1 MKKTNISKVLILSFV
16 LILTAVVLGFSI
28 AKEKVVVHGYTRST
42 SIIPEHDF
50 EDIVEY
56 SGNSFY
62 ISYTDFRLNI
72 ANATATPA
80 SIKAALQ
87 FSMPEAQR
95 IKIRFDTAQELY
107 NFSVDVSPFA
117 SQYQHAGT
125 LLELHYVLGKD
136 IDYNDL
142 GGTARF
148 IPIGYNYQDTL
159 GDLIHDEFSG
169 IFDGR
174 GFEISNLYLADNKEN
189 ELYIV
194 ENDQEIITTPYYSM
208 FSFNSGTIKNFG
220 LVNPLFELR
229 IGDSDLTKAAHIVG
243 ENTGIV
249 EKVYVNYSGTNK
261 GIYFVTDLGHQTRP
275 QAAGLVF
282 WNKGN
287 GQLLNSYYASEVVI
301 LPQHMRNFRVE
312 SPAGS
317 GIYKAAIQPGV
328 FRADTTSTVSG
339 LVYDSTR
346 YLLSVVS
353 GGQTVNV
360 ETPSAFHTAK
370 TTTELK
376 TNGMDAGW
384 FYYPN
389 YRYPALFGLNQDSSD
404 RYVIESS
411 VDFIYFNKILNLPY
425 VEYKS
430 ASYII
435 SDSVTVLDLRDLAPR
450 VYKTPLAPF
459 SGTFDG
465 NNKKIAHLVIDNG
478 KSANRDL
485 YVGMFGTL
493 CGTVKNLTIVQ
504 SYIDLKDYQ
513 TVNFNYHIGLIA
525 GTIDNGI
532 VQNVQVKGNVILNK
546 QIPQNLNVGIIA
558 GEASGQILDVFVD
571 GDLSA
576 NTIYNQNELTDVKYN
591 IGGIVGS
598 TINATLKMNNVL
610 HLGDITSPL
619 SNLGTSYNNKLTV
632 NLGGVLGLS
641 NNVSGTT
648 NQYKLITHVGKIGIM
663 DLNGTKLN
671 YLVGGV
677 IGDTSGGSFSNSGE
691 LNRNW
696 THRGAFYNYMT
707 NIIQVDPDTY
717 TNPYK
722 MVKVAGVLNSNLS
735 AYSDFIDLHNYDIQI
750 SGVRTALVDSVKNED
765 IVYVPIINSRSV
777 RGIGL
782 YQASNDAMLEF
793 DYHFNYH
800 GIVKTL
806 GNSKLRFIENKG
818 SLTFKN
824 FSYSRNV
831 VVAAISTS
839 TKISYQN
846 VFQESDIT
854 ITNLTNAITSQTD
867 SPCIKVAGF
876 APLLLDE
883 SVVDPV
889 TGLTSYV
896 YIKDSYN
903 KGKIIVGDINNNYGN
918 IYVAGLVNENAS
930 GDLQT
935 QDDSLTPHTTYGI
948 IDSIN
953 YGDITSTYQTGASP
967 KYGIHGLGN
976 VFVGGLVTNNRFSI
990 QDSINHGN
998 VTFYNDNTNATAQFT
1013 SDSSGYYAGRIESY
1027 HGGVIVGGV
1036 AAFVGAED
1044 SRIYDTSNSGEIIGV
1059 NKAFA
1064 RAGGIVAV
1072 VLAQELIA
1080 GNIQG
1085 FASTITSTTD
1095 LSSSRILNGINYSRV
1110 IALTSIISQY
1120 DDSTPVNPQS
1130 RLYFYPNG
1138 STYYSTFTHPTTTK
1152 ASGERPGINASAGGV
1167 IGYGLSEMRRMINHG
1182 EVISTDVAGGV
1193 VGATFVFKKVPDSS
1207 ERYPKIYVKIDT
1219 LVNYGEV
1226 RSFRASNY
1234 ANFDKI
1240 TFNTTN
1246 LGSYLYGYEDNFLV
1260 RKDVD
1265 RDVIRRYPRAK
1276 RGIGGVI
1283 GRLQR
1288 GGDQFMVGDRS
1299 FYSSTG
1305 QYGEFDF
1312 IVNMNPNV
1320 DLIGRL
1326 DQNENFSFS
1335 ATTFSFAGAKYY
1347 SARVNDYTQ
1356 AVFTGFN
1363 FMHYR
1368 QSVGSNELTEVTYTK
1383 MRFYEYNEGG
1393 NRYRQYE
1400 AYTQKQDKYVT
1411 SGSWYNRVYV
1421 YERKV
1426 LSAIGNVINS
1436 LGYSQR
1442 QGGTFNSTN
1451 NTPQWVNYGDRI
1463 LVGAAN
1469 PDFPDNVYFP
1479 SEQGYQES
1487 GVFAIPYNANPP
1499 ANNRLSNATYIDV
1512 RDVPLVSEVENPTS
1526 NEIYVYHEAFEM
1538 RNPYVILSNGEK
1550 ITSYIKFAENDVLGP
1565 RFVGTRP
1572 NGMYVLSTS
1581 SGADF
1586 GQKLPINTEV
1596 AKLLKL
1602 DGSKPHS
1609 PEIYDNLNHR
1619 EMVDKSLDF
1628 RFVNHT
1634 SLWQVNL
1641 NDESELLQVDQD
1653 LRIKDK
1659 NGNFELVPS
1668 DIDYENKE
1676 ITFELDMDLLKV
1688 GQSSLDFDIIAAN
1701 IPYQAFI
1708 AADYDSGVH
1717 PPINTFIDDL
1727 ENERESNPNRIV
1739 SVNYPPSLM
1748 SNFVA
1753 TYPHLFELKS
1763 NGKYEFRQGISENEL
1778 TINLGQFMVYS
1789 EASLDTDTL
1798 FNVPQYKTLYDVKII
1813 LKRSSV
1819 NIVPTA
1825 YLIDGVTVSP
1835 HPALAETVWLHG
1847 ANQNISET
1855 LKVNHR
1861 DYSHSSG
1868 NNPTMPVGTDIKDYV
1883 ELYYYY
1889 TPQGGSD
1896 EVWQLV
1902 DPNHYSL
1909 TTVSVQPNTGTF
1921 SFEITFSENMRAG
1934 TYNVKYKYYEN
1945 DAYKNIRIIK
1955 AQNTNDYLEA
1965 LKPQNLSEIIPA
1977 NVGGQNFQSE
1987 VPFLYEILSSDL
1999 TVTPYYHAGVPIYLD
2014 NKEYTMPLFDYFYV
2028 SPFATLTNV
2037 TYNKNYDVADG
2048 YVSYVLTYSIQS
2060 EAASQP
2066 ARVYTHT
2073 ITEKQVSVHKRYKD
2087 LVEQHI
2093 ALTADR
2099 EVESTIFEFTFDI
2112 DSSYNAI
2119 FYNLDQS
2126 QDVYLEITTTA
2137 EGYDESR
2144 YSIVNN
2150 RLRIMMLNVDLPGDY
2165 VFDIAL
2171 KRKVGNETYTVNIGS
2186 ETITKLPGT
2195 SSYLTNIAFGDE
2207 GAIGTYPD
2215 IYILN
2220 APTTDPNDPS
2230 VPIDPTDPIIYPD
2243 ATPVDNYQFSDVNT
2257 AYNNLTAVHPGGINY
2272 GGADEVG
2279 EQHILIEGEVDM
2291 VNLNEF
2297 IPRMVEFLPIGATIQ
2312 RLYYVESA
2320 GGYDIYYTPAVDASS
2335 NISDIA
2341 QLAADFTLYPTD
2353 LSEPTDESTTDVI
2366 ITYVVTAENGNKTYY
2381 YLSVGDAVFNVTFIF
2396 DIYYY
2401 DPVAEEEK
2409 LVVNVAKFYNI
2420 PIRVQIAVM
2429 DTDYTQISTNLPTV
2443 DLFPDFTTINGI
2455 HHHMSLFYLAL
2466 EHSNLVNYRFRFSR
2480 NIAGL
2485 YQFILDL
2492 PHEYT
2497 YKMFYGPQDVLLE
2510 LQDIEDIHPNHEGVE
2525 GKYFYINSG
2534 IRNRTRRIKAV
2545 IYDTT
2550 PDLGWG
2556 LTDNGATYHD

>member
-261 GIYFVTDLGHQTRP
+261 GIYFITDLGHQTRP

-346 YLLSVVS
+346 YLLSVIS

-360 ETPSAFHTAK
+360 ETPSAFHTAR

-571 GDLSA
+571 GDLTA

-677 IGDTSGGSFSNSGE
+677 IGDTSGGSFSNTGE

-854 ITNLTNAITSQTD
+854 LTNLTNAITSQTD

-1027 HGGVIVGGV
+1027 HGGVIVGGI

-1634 SLWQVNL
+1634 NLWQVNL

-1945 DAYKNIRIIK
+1945 DAYKNNRIIK

>member
-1 MKKTNISKVLILSFV
+1 MNKTKISKILILIFM
-16 LILTAVVLGFSI
+16 LALTAVVLGFSL
-28 AKEKVVVHGYTRST
+28 AKNKVMVHGYTRSM
-42 SIIPEHDF
+42 SIIPEHEF

-56 SGNSFY
+56 SGSSYF
-62 ISYTDFRLNI
+62 ISYTDFRTNI

-87 FSMPEAQR
+87 YSLPEAQR

-107 NFSVDVSPFA
+107 NFSADVSPFA
-117 SQYQHAGT
+117 SSYQHAST

-148 IPIGYNYQDTL
+148 IPIGYNYQDSL
-159 GDLIHDEFSG
+159 GNWIHDEFSG

-189 ELYIV
+189 ELYLV
-194 ENDQEIITTPYYSM
+194 ESDQEIITTPYYSM

-220 LVNPLFELR
+220 LINPLFELR
-229 IGDSDLTKAAHIVG
+229 VGDGDLTKAAHIVG

-249 EKVYVNYSGTNK
+249 EKVYVNYSAANK

-287 GQLLNSYYASEVVI
+287 GQLLNSYYASDVVI
-301 LPQHMRNFRVE
+301 MPQHMRNFRVE
-312 SPAGS
+312 SPPGS
-317 GIYKAAIQPGV
+317 GVYKAAIQPGV
-328 FRADTTSTVSG
+328 FRADSTSTVSG
-339 LVYDSTR
+339 VVYDSTR

-353 GGQTVNV
+353 GGQTVDV
-360 ETPSAFHTAK
+360 EAPSALHTAK

-376 TNGMDAGW
+376 TNGMNPGW

-389 YRYPALFGLNQDSSD
+389 YRYPALFGLNKDASD

-435 SDSVTVLDLRDLAPR
+435 SDAVTTLDLRDLAPK

-504 SYIDLKDYQ
+504 SSVNLKDYQ
-513 TVNFNYHIGLIA
+513 TTNFNYHIGLIA
-525 GTIDNGI
+525 GTMDNGI

-558 GEASGQILDVFVD
+558 GDASGQIIDVFVD
-571 GDLSA
+571 GDLTT

-598 TINATLKMNNVL
+598 TTNGTLKMNNVL
-610 HLGDITSPL
+610 HLGDIYSPT
-619 SNLGTSYNNKLTV
+619 SNLGTSYNNKFTV

-641 NNVSGTT
+641 NNASGTT
-648 NQYKLITHVGKIGIM
+648 NQYKLITHVGRISIM
-663 DLNGTKLN
+663 NLNGTKLN

-677 IGDTSGGSFSNSGE
+677 IGDATGISFSNAGE

-696 THRGAFYNYMT
+696 THRGAIYNHMT
-707 NIIQVDPDTY
+707 NVIQVDPSTY

-750 SGVRTALVDSVKNED
+750 SGVRTAFVDSASVKNED

-782 YQASNDAMLEF
+782 YQSSNDAILE
-793 DYHFNYH
+793 FNYH
-800 GIVKTL
+800 LNYYGIVKTL
-806 GNSKLRFIENKG
+806 GNSKLRFVENKG

-824 FSYSRNV
+824 FSYSRNL

-854 ITNLTNAITSQTD
+854 ITNLTNAVTGQTN

-918 IYVAGLVNENAS
+918 IYVAGLVNENAA
-930 GDLQT
+930 GNLHE
-935 QDDSLTPHTTYGI
+935 QDASSTPHATYGI

-976 VFVGGLVTNNRFSI
+976 VYVGGLVTNNRFSI

-998 VTFYNDNTNATAQFT
+998 VTFYNDNASASATFE
-1013 SDSSGYYAGRIESY
+1013 SDSSGYYAGRIQSY
-1027 HGGVIVGGV
+1027 SGGVIVGGI
-1036 AAFVGAED
+1036 AAFVSSED

-1072 VLAQELIA
+1072 ALAQELIA
-1080 GNIQG
+1080 GNVQN
-1085 FASTITSTTD
+1085 FTLTMTSTTD
-1095 LSSSRILNGINYSRV
+1095 VSSSRILNGINYCKV

-1120 DDSTPVNPQS
+1120 DDSTSVTPHS

-1138 STYYSTFTHPTTTK
+1138 STYYATYNHPVTTK

-1226 RSFRASNY
+1226 RAFRASNY
-1234 ANFDKI
+1234 TNFDKI

-1246 LGSYLYGYEDNFLV
+1246 LNSYLYGYEDNFLV
-1260 RKDVD
+1260 RKDVN
-1265 RDVIRRYPRAK
+1265 RDIIRRYPRAK

-1356 AVFTGFN
+1356 AVFTGFD
-1363 FMHYR
+1363 FMHNT
-1368 QSVGSNELTEVTYTK
+1368 QNVGSATLTEVTYTK
-1383 MRFYEYNEGG
+1383 MRFYEYNDGG

-1400 AYTQKQDKYVT
+1400 AYTQKRDTYRRYPT
-1411 SGSWYNRVYV
+1411 L

-1426 LSAIGNVINS
+1426 FSSIGNTIDS

-1442 QGGTFNSTN
+1442 EGGSLNSSNT
-1451 NTPQWVNYGDRI
+1451 TPQWVNYGSRI

-1469 PDFPDNVYFP
+1469 PDFPGNVYFP

-1487 GVFAIPYNANPP
+1487 GVFVIPYMTSNP
-1499 ANNRLSNATYIDV
+1499 SNYYLRYGTYIGV
-1512 RDVPLVSEVENPTS
+1512 RDVPLVSEVENLTS
-1526 NEIYVYHEAFEM
+1526 KGIYIYHEAFEM
-1538 RNPYVILSNGEK
+1538 RNPYVTLSNGEK
-1550 ITSYIKFAENDVLGP
+1550 ITSYIKYAKNNVLGP

-1586 GQKLPINTEV
+1586 GQKLPINTEI

-1609 PEIYDNLNHR
+1609 PDIYDDMSHR

-1653 LRIKDK
+1653 FRVKDQ

-1668 DIDYENKE
+1668 EIDYENKE
-1676 ITFELDMDLLKV
+1676 ITFELDMDLLMV

-1708 AADYDSGVH
+1708 AAPYDSGVH
-1717 PPINTFIDDL
+1717 PPVNTFIDNL
-1727 ENERESNPNRIV
+1727 ENERELNPNRIV
-1739 SVNYPPSLM
+1739 SVNYPPSLI
-1748 SNFVA
+1748 SNFVSD
-1753 TYPHLFELKS
+1753 YPNLFELKA
-1763 NGKYEFRQGISENEL
+1763 NGKYEFRQGIPENEL
-1778 TINLGQFMVYS
+1778 TINLGQFTIYS
-1789 EASLDTDTL
+1789 EASLDTETL
-1798 FNVPQYKTLYDVKII
+1798 FNVPQYKTSYNIKVV

-1819 NIVPTA
+1819 NIVPTS
-1825 YLIDGVTVSP
+1825 YVIDGVTVTP
-1835 HPALAETVWLHG
+1835 HPPLADTIWFH
-1847 ANQNISET
+1847 AATQHISET
-1855 LKVNHR
+1855 FKVNHR

-1868 NNPTMPVGTDIKDYV
+1868 NNPIMPVGTDIKDYV
-1883 ELYYYY
+1883 ELHYYYI
-1889 TPQGGSD
+1889 PQGQSE

-1902 DPNHYSL
+1902 DKNHYSL
-1909 TTVSVQPNTGTF
+1909 TTVAVQLTTGTF
-1921 SFEITFSENMRAG
+1921 SFEIAFGENMRAG
-1934 TYNVKYKYYEN
+1934 TYCVKYKYYEN
-1945 DAYKNIRIIK
+1945 DSYKNIRIIK
-1955 AQNTNDYLEA
+1955 AANTNDYLEA
-1965 LKPQNLSEIIPA
+1965 LKPEGLSEIIPA

-1987 VPFLYEILSSDL
+1987 VPFLYNILASDL
-1999 TVTPYYHAGVPIYLD
+1999 VVTPYYHPGVPIYLD
-2014 NKEYTMPLFDYFYV
+2014 NKEYTMPLFDYFYI

-2037 TYNKNYDVADG
+2037 TYSKNYSSADG
-2048 YVSYVLTYSIQS
+2048 YVDYVLTYSIQS
-2060 EAASQP
+2060 EEASQP

-2073 ITEKQVSVHKRYKD
+2073 ISEKQVSVYKRYKD

-2112 DSSYNAI
+2112 DSIYNDI

-2150 RLRIMMLNVDLPGDY
+2150 RLCIMMLNVDLPGDY
-2165 VFDIAL
+2165 VFNIAL
-2171 KRKVGNETYTVNIGS
+2171 KRKVGSEIYTVEIGS

-2230 VPIDPTDPIIYPD
+2230 IPIDPTDPIIYPD
-2243 ATPVDNYQFSDVNT
+2243 ATPVDNYQFSDINT

-2272 GGADEVG
+2272 GGADEAG

-2320 GGYDIYYTPAVDASS
+2320 GGYDIYYTPAVNANS
-2335 NISDIA
+2335 NVSDIA
-2341 QLAADFTLYPTD
+2341 QLAADFTIYPTD

-2381 YLSVGDAVFNVTFIF
+2381 YLSVRDAVYNVTFIF

-2401 DPVAEEEK
+2401 DPVTSEEK
-2409 LVVNVAKFYNI
+2409 LVVNVPKFYNI

-2429 DTDYTQISTNLPTV
+2429 DTEYTQLSTNFPTV

-2455 HHHMSLFYLAL
+2455 HHHMGIYYLAL
-2466 EHSNLVNYRFRFSR
+2466 EHSNLINYRFRFSR

-2485 YQFILDL
+2485 YQFILDI
-2492 PHEYT
+2492 PREYT
-2497 YKMFYGPQDVLLE
+2497 YKMYYGPQDVLLE
-2510 LQDIEDIHPNHEGVE
+2510 LQDIEDIHPNHEGVK

-2534 IRNRTRRIKAV
+2534 IRNRTRRIKVV

-2556 LTDNGATYHD
+2556 LTDIGATYQD